1 MKLQPLTT
9 EVYNRL
15 LEDGYTYFKLRHSY
29 DRRDFGTNSDVTMIE
44 AVKPEQKLQDENYLS
59 HEHVNE
65 MLVKGESS
73 YCVMIL

>member
-15 LEDGYTYFKLRHSY
+15 LEDGYTHFKLRYSY
-29 DRRDFGTNSDVTMIE
+29 DRRDFGTDSDVTMIE
-44 AVKPEQKLQDENYLS
+44 AVKPEQQKLGESYIS
-59 HEHVNE
+59 HEHVSE
-65 MLVKGESS
+65 MLVNAEAR